1 MGQAFQDMDNVQLA
15 AYCIA
20 MLAEYV
26 QESWLAELRDIYAV
40 PTSGET
46 SMLLF
51 LIDRISDT
59 CPQGYTGLHSPV
71 KCLDHSCCGRDKH
84 FALQVEL
91 KCL

>member
-1 MGQAFQDMDNVQLA
+1 MPGMNRNYDSLACPLSGATAKSGIKFCTCVGA

-40 PTSGET
+40 PTSGRG
-46 SMLLF
+46 M
-51 LIDRISDT
+51 
-59 CPQGYTGLHSPV
+59 
-71 KCLDHSCCGRDKH
+71 H

-91 KCL
+91 NCL

>member
-1 MGQAFQDMDNVQLA
+1 MDNVQLA

-40 PTSGET
+40 PTSGE
-46 SMLLF
+46 
-51 LIDRISDT
+51 DT
-59 CPQGYTGLHSPV
+59 
-71 KCLDHSCCGRDKH
+71 H

-91 KCL
+91 NGL

>member
-20 MLAEYV
+20 LLAEYV

-40 PTSGET
+40 PTSGEH
-46 SMLLF
+46 M
-51 LIDRISDT
+51 
-59 CPQGYTGLHSPV
+59 
-71 KCLDHSCCGRDKH
+71 H

-91 KCL
+91 NGL